1 MHILA
6 NLVRVSIEENECVWV
21 APAGRLCRVPAGT
34 VAEAPAC
41 TPAEAHSCSQCT
53 EPGREQVSVAT
64 RIRMQTTSVKHLF
77 HLDQFLLLYV
87 ATGVVV
93 VLLAGARNLNPLL
106 ASVSILF
113 PSRLAVSL
121 LLKKKLASWQKQD
134 KESGVFF
141 CCRKLLVAIYI
152 MLPDCCTLSLCKV
165 GTPVGTVG
173 CKPVSITDQIHS
185 HRLSCILDL
194 TCLLTV

>member
-1 MHILA
+1 M
-6 NLVRVSIEENECVWV
+6 WV

-34 VAEAPAC
+34 VAEAPSC

-106 ASVSILF
+106 AAVSILL

-121 LLKKKLASWQKQD
+121 LLEKKLASWQKQD
-134 KESGVFF
+134 KESGFF
-141 CCRKLLVAIYI
+141 LLQETFSGDPYYV
-152 MLPDCCTLSLCKV
+152 T
-165 GTPVGTVG
+165 
-173 CKPVSITDQIHS
+173 
-185 HRLSCILDL
+185 
-194 TCLLTV
+194 